1 MEVDQKGCVV
11 VPIQLTG
18 AHTWN
23 EFGGQYGKNK
33 TVEPEVFASLML
45 LRDICGR
52 ASTLTKTGV
61 QYGADFDTTWSK
73 TKACSLRGDLI
84 VARVE
89 QHARVFGERGGGK
102 GNGKGRKTVT
112 IAASAS
118 KSLFGD
124 DLGWSGDEE

>member
-1 MEVDQKGCVV
+1 MEVDQKGSVV
-11 VPIQLTG
+11 VPIQLTA
-18 AHTWN
+18 AHTWGQ
-23 EFGGQYGKNK
+23 FGGQYGLQK

-61 QYGADFDTTWSK
+61 QYGVDFDITWSK
-73 TKACSLRGDLI
+73 AKACSLRGDLI
-84 VARVE
+84 IADTNDK
-89 QHARVFGERGGGK
+89 GGGK
-102 GNGKGRKTVT
+102 GNVKGMKKVT

-118 KSLFGD
+118 KSLFGN